1 MKHIQKFESY
11 SVSTNEAFRH
21 KFKEFMTTVKMFLWF
36 PVIIPITN
44 FANPRLTLSSIETN
58 LNLYH
63 SLPTLR
69 QALQNLLNDHQNELT
84 DIETEDIEYKI
95 DKINKELIKYP
106 TIDSYKAAAKKVAR
120 IANYRNR
127 NFLYNR
133 IDTYQPIILDIYD
146 AVKEIKKINKNI
158 VSNDS
163 EYDVETTRSTVTRTF
178 RQARNQEENNPH
190 QNPREINWANEFDR

>member
-1 MKHIQKFESY
+1 MEHLQKFELY
-11 SVSTNEAFRH
+11 SVTTNEAFRH
-21 KFKEFMTTVKMFLWF
+21 KFKDFMSTVKMFLWF
-36 PVIIPITN
+36 PVIVPIAN
-44 FANPRLTLSSIETN
+44 FANPRLILSSIETN

-106 TIDSYKAAAKKVAR
+106 TIDAYKVAAKKAAK

-133 IDTYQPIILDIYD
+133 IDNYQPIILDIYD

-158 VSNDS
+158 VSYDS
-163 EYDVETTRSTVTRTF
+163 EYDVETTRSTVARTF
-178 RQARNQEENNPH
+178 RQARNQELDNP
-190 QNPREINWANEFDR
+190 QTNPRDVNWTNEFDR